1 MRRRSRALVAG
12 LLVGLLLLGNPPR
25 ADAAITPDPGAIA
38 QLLEL
43 AKIIGALQ
51 RMYRFLHKIN
61 DEVRDVRTRLK
72 LHFPL
77 QALNE
82 IRTIFQTAR
91 TIQDEIRDLSCAW
104 RFSVRTSKL
113 RLALQGLGGFCRN
126 EYQLLFGAALPGPDQ
141 DLKEARQWAGTLRY
155 KQAADQIGA
164 AKDLAEDAKGL
175 AWEAR
180 QAGDPDDPTNP
191 YSVAYSTRLMALAEA
206 DSLKAA
212 ASLNGLAALDLEA
225 VQEDLD
231 TARREDWQQDNA
243 ARLQLFWLT
252 QYKDAA
258 RVAAAGARP

>member
-1 MRRRSRALVAG
+1 MKHRALVAG
-12 LLVGLLLLGNPPR
+12 LLVGMLILGSPPR
-25 ADAAITPDPGAIA
+25 SEAGIIPDPGEIA

-43 AKIIGALQ
+43 AKIIDAL
-51 RMYRFLHKIN
+51 RKMYRFLHKIN
-61 DEVRDVRTRLK
+61 NEVRDVRKRLS

-77 QALNE
+77 QALEE

-91 TIQDEIRDLSCAW
+91 TIEDEIRDISCAW
-104 RFSVRTSKL
+104 RFSARASTLK
-113 RLALQGLGGFCRN
+113 LALQGLGGFCRN
-126 EYQLLFGAALPGPDQ
+126 EYQLLFGAPLPGPDQ

-155 KQAADQIGA
+155 RQAADQIGA
-164 AKDLAEDAKGL
+164 AQDLADDAQEIS
-175 AWEAR
+175 WEAR
-180 QAGDPDDPTNP
+180 QAGNPDDPTNP

-231 TARREDWQQDNA
+231 TSRREDWQQDNA

-258 RVAAAGARP
+258 LVGAAGARP

>member
-1 MRRRSRALVAG
+1 MRRRARTVVA
-12 LLVGLLLLGNPPR
+12 LLLIGTLVLGSPPR
-25 ADAAITPDPGAIA
+25 SDAGIIPDPGDIA

-43 AKIIGALQ
+43 AKIIDALQ
-51 RMYRFLHKIN
+51 KMYRFLHKIN
-61 DEVRDVRTRLK
+61 DEVRDVRTRLRV
-72 LHFPL
+72 HFPL
-77 QALNE
+77 QALGE
-82 IRTIFQTAR
+82 IRTTFQTAR
-91 TIQDEIRDLSCAW
+91 TIQDEIKDLSCAW

-126 EYQLLFGAALPGPDQ
+126 EYQFLFGAALPGPDQ

-155 KQAADQIGA
+155 KQVADQIRA
-164 AKDLAEDAKGL
+164 AKDLADDAQ
-175 AWEAR
+175 AISWEAR

-191 YSVAYSTRLMALAEA
+191 HSVAYSTRLMALAEA

-231 TARREDWQQDNA
+231 ASRREDWQQDNA